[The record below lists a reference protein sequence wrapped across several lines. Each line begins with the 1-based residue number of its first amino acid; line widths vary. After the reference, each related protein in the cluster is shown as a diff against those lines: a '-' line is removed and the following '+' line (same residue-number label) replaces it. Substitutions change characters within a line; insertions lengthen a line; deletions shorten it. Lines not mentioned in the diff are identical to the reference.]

1 MLVVPYLAGLLAAGF
16 RWPDVPLLAAWVGG
30 YLLSYHVFLA
40 LKSRRP
46 GRYRAQL
53 ALYGAVTVPLA
64 AVTVVARP
72 ALLWYAPAYAA
83 LFAVNAW
90 YAMRRR
96 ERAVLNDVASV
107 VQSCLMVFVVAT
119 VAGVAP
125 ARVAVVAGLCLAYFL
140 GTIVYVKTMIR
151 ERDNPTYWKLSIG
164 YHAAVLP
171 VVALAGPWSAVLF
184 GWLLAR
190 ATVLPRFGLRPVWVG
205 LLEIGNS
212 LALLGVTALVVSA

>member
-1 MLVVPYLAGLLAAGF
+1 MLVVPYLVGLLATGF
-16 RWPDVPLLAAWVGG
+16 RWPDVPLLGAWVGG

-46 GRYRAQL
+46 RRYRAQL

-90 YAMRRR
+90 YAAHRR

-125 ARVAVVAGLCLAYFL
+125 ARVAVIAALCLAYFL
-140 GTIVYVKTMIR
+140 GTVLYVKAMIR
-151 ERDNPTYWKLSIG
+151 ERGNPAYRRWSIG
-164 YHAAVLP
+164 YHAAVFP
-171 VVALAGPWSAVLF
+171 VAALAGPWSAVLF
-184 GWLLAR
+184 GWLLVR
-190 ATVLPRFGLRPVWVG
+190 AVVLPQRGLRPVQVG
-205 LLEIGNS
+205 LVEIGSS
-212 LALLGVTALVVSA
+212 LALIGVTVFVVSW